1 MHTSQKQVAPA
12 PSVEGAQA
20 EAGEDHGRAH
30 EGRGEDA
37 VKDKAVSREL
47 CRESCALYLE
57 GTSLH

>member
-47 CRESCALYLE
+47 QSCALYLE